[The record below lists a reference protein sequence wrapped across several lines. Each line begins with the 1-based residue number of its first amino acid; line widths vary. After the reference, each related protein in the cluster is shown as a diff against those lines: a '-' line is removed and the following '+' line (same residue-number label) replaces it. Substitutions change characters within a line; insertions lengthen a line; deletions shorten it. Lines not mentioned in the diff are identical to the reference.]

1 MAVKTYKYNDKTQ
14 LTKHFKVSEWKC
26 KCGKNHEIKIDDKL
40 PIVLENL
47 LEKLGAAHGNIYSGY
62 RCPEYDKKV
71 GGRGTGSHTLGYSV
85 DIRYVDS
92 NGKTIPSSKVCLTLE
107 DMNHQYGIGYRAGG
121 ARDVLGNTHIDTRPR
136 KWYGDETISN
146 TLAIWDIK
154 KGVYSFYDY
163 LGIKK
168 EPAKL
173 ITPVSRD
180 ETSDQIE
187 VLINDLNARDN
198 ANGKVLG
205 LMPKGIYNVLE
216 EKEANGYLWVRV
228 SDNIWF
234 ATKENDWTKRYKVNV
249 EDDSSNDNDDI
260 EVTIPDNGEEDIID
274 DNDTTILPDIS
285 DEIIIPG
292 DSDSNEDMIEI
303 PVEDTNN
310 NDNIS
315 IWKRIANFFVGIFNK
330 IFNRD

>member
-14 LTKHFKVSEWKC
+14 LTKHFNVQEWKC

-92 NGKTIPSSKVCLTLE
+92 NGKTFPSSKVVLTLE
-107 DMNHQYGIGYRAGG
+107 DMGHNYGIGYRAGG

-146 TLAIWDIK
+146 TKAIWDIK
-154 KGVYSFYDY
+154 KGVYSFYEY

-168 EPAKL
+168 EEKKL
-173 ITPVSRD
+173 VEPVSRD
-180 ETSDQIE
+180 ETKDQVE
-187 VLINDLNARDN
+187 VLINDLNLRESP
-198 ANGKVLG
+198 NGKVIG
-205 LMPKGIYNVLE
+205 LTPKGIYNVLSE
-216 EKEANGYLWVRV
+216 VTTDGYTWLQIGEKAF
-228 SDNIWF
+228 I
-234 ATKENDWTKRYKVNV
+234 ATKEGDWTIRYKVEDKEDVPNDNV
-249 EDDSSNDNDDI
+249 DEDIILNPDDEIIDDAIEEDEVIENDDI
-260 EVTIPDNGEEDIID
+260 L
-274 DNDTTILPDIS
+274 DND
-285 DEIIIPG
+285 
-292 DSDSNEDMIEI
+292 
-303 PVEDTNN
+303 NN
-310 NDNIS
+310 NDENDNS
-315 IWKRIANFFVGIFNK
+315 SDDTDTFEPVVKLTFWQRIVNFFRNLFNW
-330 IFNRD
+330 